1 MDPMWAALCLCIFI
15 ASAAVLYNQV
25 AKKIPYRYS
34 SLMLGNDSI
43 RLLRL
48 TPNRDETADIQCE
61 LFEYSLQNSCEET
74 HLYDALSYV
83 WGNPHEQLPIFIHEH
98 SFDVTVNL
106 HAALLR
112 LRNHSIER
120 ILWVDAICIN
130 QTDSKEKGQQIQSMA
145 KIYGHANRVVVWLGE
160 AEDDSDLALEEIRVA
175 RGKKP
180 TNPLNEETI
189 QPADETIQPA
199 DEAIQPAVLALL
211 QRPWF
216 RRIWVWEQHLITFV
230 RITKVYLDTPRSCCS
245 STCPDYVWI

>member
-1 MDPMWAALCLCIFI
+1 MWAALCLCIFI

-34 SLMLGNDSI
+34 SLMPGNDSI

-48 TPNRDETADIQCE
+48 IPNRDETADIQCE

-145 KIYGHANRVVVWLGE
+145 KIYGYANRVIVWLGE
-160 AEDDSDLALEEIRVA
+160 AADDSDLALEEIRVA

-180 TNPLNEETI
+180 TDPLN
-189 QPADETIQPA
+189 DETIQPA
-199 DEAIQPAVLALL
+199 VLRCFNDRGFGASGYGN
-211 QRPWF
+211 R
-216 RRIWVWEQHLITFV
+216 HLTTFV
-230 RITKVYLDTPRSCCS
+230 RITKSYLDTPRSCRS
-245 STCPDYVWI
+245 STYPDYVWI